1 MKLAITSDGSDLTSR
16 VAARFGRARYFITYD
31 VDSGEVE
38 AIDNAQNLYAPQG
51 AGIQAARNVADAGVQ
66 ALITGNVGPRA
77 FTALQAASVAVYLEA
92 AGTVGEA
99 IERYKAGELEPT
111 EGSNV
116 EGHWV

>member
-1 MKLAITSDGSDLTSR
+1 MKVAITSDGNDATSR
-16 VAARFGRARYFITYD
+16 VAARFGRARYLIVYD
-31 VDSGEVE
+31 VDTGQME
-38 AIDNAQNLYAPQG
+38 AVDNAQNLEAAQG
-51 AGIQAARNVADAGVQ
+51 AGIQAARNVAEAGVQ
-66 ALITGNVGPRA
+66 AVITGNVGPKA
-77 FTALQAASVAVYLEA
+77 FAALQAANVSVYLKA